1 MRERMVGQGGLW
13 DALKRLHA
21 DERGAEG
28 LEKLLI
34 IAAIVLPLLGLLI
47 IFRNEI
53 KEWVTSIWERAR
65 TGAEEGEDEFFPTQ

>member
-1 MRERMVGQGGLW
+1 MMKQVWESLR
-13 DALKRLHA
+13 ALHA

-53 KEWVTSIWERAR
+53 RAWVTDIWERAR
-65 TGAEEGEDEFFPTQ
+65 GDAEADEGDFFGGELNY

>member
-1 MRERMVGQGGLW
+1 M
-13 DALKRLHA
+13 KRVWNTLAKLHA

-34 IAAIVLPLLGLLI
+34 VAAIVLPLLGLLI

-53 KEWVTSIWERAR
+53 REWVVDIWEQAR
-65 TGAEEGEDEFFPTQ
+65 GDAEQNQGDFFGGQLR